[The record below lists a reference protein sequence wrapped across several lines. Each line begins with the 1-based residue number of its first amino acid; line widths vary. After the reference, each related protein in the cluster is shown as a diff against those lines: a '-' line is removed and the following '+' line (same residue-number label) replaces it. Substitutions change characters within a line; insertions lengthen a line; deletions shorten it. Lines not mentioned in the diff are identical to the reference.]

1 MRSSPWSIATHDWST
16 DVAGRPQKLPDAIA
30 RKLQQA
36 RVARLATIDA
46 ERRPHIVPICFAFD
60 GKVFYTA
67 IDEKPKRASPQRLT
81 RLRNI
86 RRRPR
91 VALLIDHYED
101 DWTRLWYV
109 LIRGEA
115 KLLPASERRQR
126 ASALRRLRAKYP
138 QYARGL
144 LSDEAPIIRIRP
156 LQTTWWAMKKS

>member
-1 MRSSPWSIATHDWST
+1 MAARQ
-16 DVAGRPQKLPDAIA
+16 QKLPLAVA
-30 RKLQQA
+30 RRLKQA

-46 ERRPHIVPICFAFD
+46 DQRPHIVPICFAFD

-67 IDEKPKRASPQRLT
+67 IDQKPKRVSPQRLS

-101 DWTRLWYV
+101 DWTRLWYA
-109 LIRGEA
+109 LIRGRA
-115 KLLPASERRQR
+115 NLLPASDRRQR

-138 QYARGL
+138 QYARGML
-144 LSDEAPIIRIRP
+144 TDEAAIIRIRP
-156 LQTTWWAMKKS
+156 QQTRWWAMSKLKHKQ